1 MTFVYYSISVCA
13 RDEIIRASR
22 AQEAREQVLGEGGQ
36 RERDSVGICVACI
49 YAYTHI
55 RLCARGDIVYL

>member
-13 RDEIIRASR
+13 RDETIRASR

-36 RERDSVGICVACI
+36 RERETVWVSA
-49 YAYTHI
+49 
-55 RLCARGDIVYL
+55 